1 MAVIP
6 LSGARREKLGKGG
19 ARKARTAGRIPG
31 VLYGHGEAPVPVSV
45 QAREF
50 DLALRGHKGGNPIV
64 NLAVNGAEYTALI
77 RDVQYDP
84 LSHDILH
91 LDFQHISLTETI
103 EVKVAVH
110 LTGLPVGVKDGG
122 GILETILREISV
134 RCLPTV
140 IPPSIEGVPVD
151 VALSSLLW
159 KDRNRE
165 IRQVHGVDGE
175 RAFCHT
181 GAECVS
187 WCGHDEGPDFTVAGN
202 MLAGPDVIAAMAR
215 TFSKSDGE
223 LASRLLLALEA
234 GQAAGGD
241 KRGKQSAALLVASP
255 EPRMYHNL
263 RVDDH
268 VDPVGEL
275 RRIYELVVEHSRQV
289 EREYG
294 PTAARLFGRV
304 KH

>member
-1 MAVIP
+1 MVQLDPVIELNTFSIVAREGETGAFGVAVATARP
-6 LSGARREKLGKGG
+6 SVGSLVPWVSLKGAV
-19 ARKARTAGRIPG
+19 AT
-31 VLYGHGEAPVPVSV
+31 
-45 QAREF
+45 QARVNTELGRQGLLL
-50 DLALRGHKGGNPIV
+50 LA
-64 NLAVNGAEYTALI
+64 
-77 RDVQYDP
+77 
-84 LSHDILH
+84 
-91 LDFQHISLTETI
+91 
-103 EVKVAVH
+103 
-110 LTGLPVGVKDGG
+110 
-122 GILETILREISV
+122 
-134 RCLPTV
+134 
-140 IPPSIEGVPVD
+140 EGVSVD

-159 KDRNRE
+159 KDRDRE

-187 WCGHDEGPDFTVAGN
+187 WCGHEEGPDFTVAGN

-223 LASRLLLALEA
+223 LSSRLLLALEA

-268 VDPVGEL
+268 GDPVGEL
-275 RRIYELVVEHSRQV
+275 RRIYELVVEHSRQI

-294 PTAARLFGRV
+294 PAAARLFGRV